1 MTYTASYASPLGK
14 VLLSSDGSAL
24 TGLWFAGQKYFAAG
38 LADDACGQSDLPIF
52 DAARAWLDAYFAGE
66 EPGPLLPVA
75 FAGTPFQHMVWE
87 ELLRIPYGETCTYG
101 DLAQR
106 IGERRGAPTSARAV
120 GAAVGRNPV
129 SVIVPCHRVLGASGA
144 LTGYAGGVWRKRALL
159 ALEQRGISIVE
170 AAERPGT
177 LIQQLTEVWERSVR
191 ATHAF
196 LSEDDIVRLRGM
208 VPRAFAEVP
217 HLLVARRAGCVIGFA
232 GTDGAFLEMLF
243 VDAEARGMGAGR
255 LLFERVTELYGVT
268 ELSVNE
274 QNPQAV
280 DFYEHMGFS
289 AYRRTETDTQG
300 DPFPL
305 LYMNRLPLFQA
316 WPTFS
321 PRA

>member
-1 MTYTASYASPLGK
+1 MTYTASYASPLGEA
-14 VLLSSDGSAL
+14 LLASDGSAL

-38 LADDACGQSDLPIF
+38 LAEDVREESDLPVF
-52 DAARAWLDAYFAGE
+52 EAVRAWLDAYFAGE
-66 EPGPLLPVA
+66 EPGALPPVA

-87 ELLRIPYGETCTYG
+87 ELLRIPRGETCTYG
-101 DLAQR
+101 DLAQH

-120 GAAVGRNPV
+120 GTAVGRNPV

-159 ALEQRGISIVE
+159 ALEQRGISIAE

-177 LIQQLTEVWERSVR
+177 LVQQLTEVWERSVR

-217 HLLVARRAGCVIGFA
+217 HLLVARCEDRIIGFA

-243 VDAEARGMGAGR
+243 LDAAARGMGAGR
-255 LLFERVTELYGVT
+255 LFLERATELYGVR

-274 QNPQAV
+274 QNPYAV
-280 DFYEHMGFS
+280 GFYEHMGFS
-289 AYRRTETDTQG
+289 TYRRTETDEQG

-305 LYMNRLPLFQA
+305 LYMR
-316 WPTFS
+316 
-321 PRA
+321 RA

>member
-1 MTYTASYASPLGK
+1 MTYTASYASPLGE

-24 TGLWFAGQKYFAAG
+24 TGLWFAGQRYFAAG
-38 LADDACGQSDLPIF
+38 LAEDVREQSDLPVF
-52 DAARAWLDAYFAGE
+52 EVVRAWLDAYFAGE
-66 EPGPLLPVA
+66 EPGSLPPVA
-75 FAGTPFQHMVWE
+75 FTGTPFQHMVWE
-87 ELLRIPYGETCTYG
+87 ELLRIPYGETCAYS
-101 DLAQR
+101 DLARR
-106 IGERRGAPTSARAV
+106 ISERRGAPTSARAV
-120 GAAVGRNPV
+120 GTAVGRNPV

-159 ALEQRGISIVE
+159 ALEQWGISIAE

-177 LIQQLTEVWERSVR
+177 LINRLIEVWERSVR

-217 HLLVARRAGCVIGFA
+217 HLLVARHAGCVIGFE

-243 VDAEARGMGAGR
+243 VDADARGMGAGR
-255 LLFERVTELYGVT
+255 LLLERATELYGVT

-305 LYMNRLPLFQA
+305 LYMR
-316 WPTFS
+316 
-321 PRA
+321 RA

>member
-1 MTYTASYASPLGK
+1 MTYTASYASPLGEA
-14 VLLSSDGSAL
+14 LLASDGSAL

-38 LADDACGQSDLPIF
+38 LAEDVREESDLPVF
-52 DAARAWLDAYFAGE
+52 EAVRAWLDAYFAGE
-66 EPGPLLPVA
+66 EPGPLPPVA

-87 ELLRIPYGETCTYG
+87 ELLRIPRGETCTYG
-101 DLAQR
+101 DLAQH

-120 GAAVGRNPV
+120 GTAVGRNPV

-159 ALEQRGISIVE
+159 ALEQRGISIAE

-177 LIQQLTEVWERSVR
+177 LVQQLTEVWERSVR

-208 VPRAFAEVP
+208 VPQAFAEVP
-217 HLLVARRAGCVIGFA
+217 RLLVARRAGRVIGFA
-232 GTDGAFLEMLF
+232 GVDGAFLDMLF
-243 VDAEARGMGAGR
+243 LDAAARGMGAGR
-255 LLFERVTELYGVT
+255 LLLERATELYGVT

-274 QNPQAV
+274 QNPDAV
-280 DFYEHMGFS
+280 GFYEHMGFS
-289 AYRRTETDTQG
+289 TYRRTETDEQG

-305 LYMNRLPLFQA
+305 LYMR
-316 WPTFS
+316 
-321 PRA
+321 RA